1 MKQRIKAVRTRP
13 IIAELNGSTRN
24 DSRSDCAAGYYWR
37 RPRRGRR
44 SPSHQWPSKA
54 RRIHRLSQP
63 RLPASRRN
71 WLPHKGVL
79 SLETFRHRRVA
90 GTCTVKFEDPVEE
103 QWSGDGFSMAERDG
117 VNRYKQEQS
126 RLEDQGGH
134 PWCPLPTS
142 RARYDI
148 LKQLDNRGAIAPA
161 EHVAR
166 MSVRFGYI
174 VETQDFLL

>member
-90 GTCTVKFEDPVEE
+90 GTCTVKFED
-103 QWSGDGFSMAERDG
+103 
-117 VNRYKQEQS
+117 QEQS